1 MTPHHDAA
9 PDAAPTGAE
18 QAVSALYERD
28 ACARALGIV
37 VEAVGTGYA
46 RLAMTVR
53 ADMVNGHDLCHGG
66 MTFTLADTAMAYAAA
81 TTQPAAVATAV
92 HIVFPTPARLG
103 DVLVAECRETHRQ
116 GRAGVYD
123 IEVRNAVGV
132 VAMFRGQSLQLRP
145 PPDVARAEA
154 EGL

>member
-1 MTPHHDAA
+1 MDASTDPPPA
-9 PDAAPTGAE
+9 RSEAAT
-18 QAVSALYERD
+18 AVAALYERD
-28 ACARALGIV
+28 ACAQALGITV
-37 VEAVGTGYA
+37 DEVSPGYA
-46 RLAMTVR
+46 RLRMTVR

-92 HIVFPTPARLG
+92 HIIFPAPARLG
-103 DVLVAECRETHRQ
+103 DVLVAECREAHLQ

-123 IEVRNAVGV
+123 IEVRGGGGAL

-145 PPDVARAEA
+145 PPPPPE
-154 EGL
+154 EE

>member
-1 MTPHHDAA
+1 MDHHDPSAA
-9 PDAAPTGAE
+9 AA
-18 QAVSALYERD
+18 AVAALYERD
-28 ACARALGIV
+28 ACAQALGIT
-37 VEAVGTGYA
+37 VEAVEPGYA
-46 RLAMTVR
+46 RLRMPVR

-92 HIVFPTPARLG
+92 HIVFPGPARLG
-103 DVLVAECRETHRQ
+103 DVLTAACRETYLQ

-123 IEVRNAVGV
+123 IEVRSDSGTL

-145 PPDVARAEA
+145 PPDPPQE
-154 EGL
+154 E